1 MASRYEFNVLPVW
14 ISLGLSIHCSKEDIY
29 CISIGTYTCRLY
41 YIIKVTIGKKIIELY
56 KKTPFTMTKYIYD
69 K

>member
-14 ISLGLSIHCSKEDIY
+14 ISLVLSIHCSKEDIY

-41 YIIKVTIGKKIIELY
+41 YIIKVTIRKKKNWIV
-56 KKTPFTMTKYIYD
+56 
-69 K
+69 